1 MSRDIDTK
9 DIRIRNGRTGEVV
22 SYKDTYQIR
31 PLVTAGAAWHNDLV
45 TLTADGDLTETKGFK
60 SEDTSQYVGS
70 VPRLRRSAGWRCVRV
85 IART

>member
-1 MSRDIDTK
+1 
-9 DIRIRNGRTGEVV
+9 VV

-60 SEDTSQYVGS
+60 SEDTSQYVGVGAEVTPLS
-70 VPRLRRSAGWRCVRV
+70 WLAVRAGYRRREG
-85 IART
+85 